1 LSSRIFCIANQVSAS
16 YFYSMQKVI
25 WRVALLGFI
34 VLNTFRTSAANLPNG
49 QPQQTRNAAYKVEQV
64 SIVSTAGGITLRGS
78 LLLPAGKGPFP
89 AVLLLPDMGAEDP
102 AHNGL
107 LISTLADSLAQKG
120 VVTLRLAE
128 RGTGSSGGNSA
139 QTLLTDRLAD
149 VAAALNKLRTQPQ
162 VDIAR
167 IGIIGHGRGGNV
179 ALLAGAQ
186 PLPPSFIVAIAAS
199 GVSGQEL
206 LAAQVPMYGKV
217 FNTDYDKLARQRQQ
231 TLGQLQMRQ
240 VGFQMQAQ
248 GASPAQVQAYTD
260 QQTAQLQEAD
270 RKWAIALQK
279 HQSSMLEIVVHTP
292 DDSQAQAV
300 LTNMMRQHYPDATPE
315 ELQRSAQR
323 MTSPSYRD
331 YLILKPTATLS
342 QVKCPVLLVQGTAD
356 TEVNP
361 ITNLDALLKGLS
373 GNLKVT
379 DRHLKE
385 LDHQLRYAIATK
397 NVQDKNQ
404 APAAPVVYHEIIRW
418 VQQMR

>member
-1 LSSRIFCIANQVSAS
+1 
-16 YFYSMQKVI
+16 MQKIV
-25 WRVALLGFI
+25 WSLVLLSFVMLNALHTL
-34 VLNTFRTSAANLPNG
+34 AASFPHG
-49 QPQQTRNAAYKVEQV
+49 QPMQTHNDDYKVQQV
-64 SIVSTAGGITLRGS
+64 SIVSTAGGFKLRGS
-78 LLLPAGKGPFP
+78 LLLPVGKGPFP

-102 AHNGL
+102 AYDGL
-107 LISTLADSLAQKG
+107 LLSSLADSLARQG
-120 VVTLRLAE
+120 VVTLCLAE
-128 RGTGSSGGNSA
+128 RGTGNSEGNAA

-199 GVSGQEL
+199 GISSQEL
-206 LAAQVPMYGKV
+206 LADQVPMYGKV
-217 FNTDYDKLARQRQQ
+217 FNADYDKLAYQHQQ

-240 VGFQMQAQ
+240 VAFQMQTQ
-248 GASPAQVQAYTD
+248 GVSPAQVQAYTN
-260 QQTAQLQEAD
+260 QQTTKLQEAD
-270 RKWAIALQK
+270 HKWGIALQK
-279 HQSSMLEIVVHTP
+279 HQLSMLEIVVNTP
-292 DDSQAQAV
+292 DNDQAQAV
-300 LTNMMRQHYPDATPE
+300 LTNMLRQHYPDATPE
-315 ELQRSAQR
+315 EIQRSAQR
-323 MTSPSYRD
+323 MTSAAYRD
-331 YLILKPTATLS
+331 YLTLNPITTLS

-361 ITNLDALLKGLS
+361 LTNLDALLKGLS

-379 DRHLKE
+379 DRRLKE
-385 LDHQLRYAIATK
+385 LDHQLRYAIGTK

-418 VQQMR
+418 VQRMR